1 MRKTMLTLAVIA
13 ALGPIATSIDAA
25 AAPPDYNRG
34 DRHSR
39 SGPYWNNVPRPGTAY
54 WGTFN
59 DVYNNP
65 TGYHCGGGAYIS
77 CAPNW

>member
-1 MRKTMLTLAVIA
+1 MRKTILVLAVAGAFGA
-13 ALGPIATSIDAA
+13 AVTGAA
-25 AAPPDYNRG
+25 AAPPQHRG
-34 DRHSR
+34 YHHWRGA
-39 SGPYWNNVPRPGTAY
+39 GPWRPAPQWRGET